1 MTRPKGPIKVLIV
14 DDSALMRQM
23 LTEMLSSDPEIEV
36 VGAAPHPLIAR
47 TMIKELLP
55 DVLTLDIE
63 MPQMDGLSFL
73 EKIMT
78 LRPMPVVMV
87 SSLTQSGADATMR
100 ALEIGAVDFVSKPVS
115 GLSTGMAA
123 LRDELIGKLKAA
135 ATARL
140 RGGGM
145 RLASKLPASGSWGGG
160 FRSSEKIIA
169 IGASTGGVEALR
181 ELICSLPPDGPAV
194 LVTQHMPAQF
204 TASFAN
210 RLDGLA
216 AVAVS
221 EARDGVRV
229 LPGHVYIAP
238 GNFHLEL
245 KRSGADYLCS
255 VADGPL
261 VSGHRPSVDVLFDS
275 VARVAGENAVGV
287 ILTGMGRDGA
297 KGLLAMRGAGAM
309 TIGEDATTCVVY
321 GMPRA
326 AHEVGATQIELPLHK
341 IPAEILSHCRM
352 TGHAQR
358 I

>member
-1 MTRPKGPIKVLIV
+1 
-14 DDSALMRQM
+14 MRQL
-23 LTEMLSSDPEIEV
+23 LTELLSSDPDIEI

-47 TMIKELLP
+47 TMIKELSP

-73 EKIMT
+73 EKLMA

-87 SSLTQSGADATMR
+87 SSLTQSGAEATLR
-100 ALEIGAVDFVSKPVS
+100 ALEIGAVDFVGKPQS
-115 GLSTGMAA
+115 DLRAGMTE
-123 LRDELIGKLKAA
+123 LRAELVEKLKTAA
-135 ATARL
+135 VART
-140 RGGGM
+140 RGGF
-145 RLASKLPASGSWGGG
+145 RIPTKILPNASWGTS

-181 ELICSLPPDGPAV
+181 ELICALPPDGPAV

-210 RLDGLA
+210 RINGLA
-216 AVAVS
+216 AVTVG
-221 EARDGVRV
+221 EASDRVRV

-245 KRSGADYLCS
+245 RRSGADYLCGVS
-255 VADGPL
+255 DGPL
-261 VSGHRPSVDVLFDS
+261 VSGHRPSVDVLFHS

-287 ILTGMGRDGA
+287 ILTGMGRDGVD
-297 KGLLAMRGAGAM
+297 GLLAMRAAGAM
-309 TIGEDATTCVVY
+309 TIGEDQTTCVVY
-321 GMPRA
+321 GMPKA
-326 AHEVGATQIELPLHK
+326 AHEAGATRIELPLHK
-341 IPAEILSHCRM
+341 IPAEIVSHCRIA
-352 TGHAQR
+352 GHAQR